1 LRVVDTNLVVRL
13 LVDDDRSQADR
24 AQEII
29 ETGDILLLNSV
40 ILETAWVLR
49 SLYRLPPTRI
59 ASILRGLIGL
69 PGVALESAQTVA
81 KALDWFEAGLDFAD
95 AMHLA
100 ATPADAEFVTFDQ
113 ALVRDAAKL
122 VGTPW
127 TQLA

>member
-49 SLYRLPPTRI
+49 SLYRLPPARI
-59 ASILRGLIGL
+59 ASILRGLTGL
-69 PGVALESAQTVA
+69 PSVALESAQTIA
-81 KALDWFEAGLDFAD
+81 KALDWFEAGLDFGD

-100 ATPADAEFVTFDQ
+100 ATPADAEFVTFDR
-113 ALVRDAAKL
+113 ALVRDAAKF

>member
-1 LRVVDTNLVVRL
+1 MVRL

-29 ETGDILLLNSV
+29 EAGDILLLNSV

-49 SLYRLPPTRI
+49 SLYRLPPART

-69 PGVALESAQTVA
+69 PGVALESAQTIA

-100 ATPADAEFVTFDQ
+100 ATPADAEFVTFDR

>member
-59 ASILRGLIGL
+59 ASILRGLTGL

>member
-13 LVDDDRSQADR
+13 LVDDDWSQADR

-100 ATPADAEFVTFDQ
+100 ATPADAEFVTFDR